1 MARQREVRF
10 PISRAAFDQD
20 AGISTQ
26 TLIFWRKRSSQ
37 YAARL
42 SILPHYVTRQ
52 VSFVL
57 QRQLAQS
64 GKQLPGLK
72 LELPQLPQTRKNQF
86 GWPFHESV
94 YGSFSAPRCDVKH

>member
-1 MARQREVRF
+1 VRF

-26 TLIFWRKRSSQ
+26 TLIFWTKRSSQ

-42 SILPHYVTRQ
+42 SILPHYITRQ

-72 LELPQLPQTRKNQF
+72 LELPK
-86 GWPFHESV
+86 V
-94 YGSFSAPRCDVKH
+94 PRAVTSSTTGRSPPGRDHPSPGNGFVTG